1 MQVLPNVVY
10 RWDLLLARVFAAH
23 HFAVDRFSALRGA
36 SLIKEKLRDG
46 LLLIVLWLLRTSR
59 IMNAPQV
66 TPTSFD
72 ESAAAN
78 VTANAKLSH
87 DEIEH
92 RNTVSTVK
100 MLDATD
106 IERVEQMIKLAREQI
121 KRLVLVNE
129 KDIATIVREVE
140 QLGGQDTAGMLV
152 RLARLDLTHVED
164 GEEHL
169 TQDEFSEFMKE
180 TKQLLDGMKSS
191 VLNQSVISALL
202 LTVAGPSLLGP
213 FDNMFPTAWH
223 DDQATPTAALFRINS
238 GSIARTAWGDA
249 GAYFRPDDEEAAA
262 QIRRS
267 FFVCEMITLSL
278 SFAFAALGLFIGRG
292 VYHALVAMP
301 GTIAT
306 LSFVIDMRGRGFAIT
321 AWANH
326 LAILSLVT
334 GYVFAAARTS
344 FVSFICLASSLMM
357 VGLYPLCG
365 RLMGFSP
372 TVAATRAMHSEA
384 KRALCKF
391 ARFEEQR
398 KHARA
403 AQMVKFI
410 GTGAVNLGTG
420 ALNLGAN
427 ALSSGALKF
436 GTGAVNVGASAVGI
450 GTGAL
455 NLGANALSS
464 GALKFGTGAV
474 NVGASAVHIGTGAVN
489 LGAFVTRGISE
500 RAATP
505 GRPSRVAPELE
516 TNLDASGTAQGTS
529 SREWPQGTKGSEDSS
544 PELLDAALGSRSGAS
559 RPAESALPAS

>member
-1 MQVLPNVVY
+1 
-10 RWDLLLARVFAAH
+10 
-23 HFAVDRFSALRGA
+23 
-36 SLIKEKLRDG
+36 
-46 LLLIVLWLLRTSR
+46 
-59 IMNAPQV
+59 MNAPQV

-92 RNTVSTVK
+92 RNTVSPVK

-516 TNLDASGTAQGTS
+516 TNLNASGTAQGTS

-559 RPAESALPAS
+559 RPAESEVPAS

>member
-1 MQVLPNVVY
+1 
-10 RWDLLLARVFAAH
+10 
-23 HFAVDRFSALRGA
+23 
-36 SLIKEKLRDG
+36 
-46 LLLIVLWLLRTSR
+46 
-59 IMNAPQV
+59 
-66 TPTSFD
+66 
-72 ESAAAN
+72 
-78 VTANAKLSH
+78 
-87 DEIEH
+87 
-92 RNTVSTVK
+92 
-100 MLDATD
+100 
-106 IERVEQMIKLAREQI
+106 
-121 KRLVLVNE
+121 
-129 KDIATIVREVE
+129 
-140 QLGGQDTAGMLV
+140 
-152 RLARLDLTHVED
+152 
-164 GEEHL
+164 
-169 TQDEFSEFMKE
+169 
-180 TKQLLDGMKSS
+180 
-191 VLNQSVISALL
+191 
-202 LTVAGPSLLGP
+202 
-213 FDNMFPTAWH
+213 
-223 DDQATPTAALFRINS
+223 
-238 GSIARTAWGDA
+238 
-249 GAYFRPDDEEAAA
+249 
-262 QIRRS
+262 
-267 FFVCEMITLSL
+267 MITLSL
-278 SFAFAALGLFIGRG
+278 SFAFAALGLFIARG

>member
-1 MQVLPNVVY
+1 
-10 RWDLLLARVFAAH
+10 
-23 HFAVDRFSALRGA
+23 
-36 SLIKEKLRDG
+36 
-46 LLLIVLWLLRTSR
+46 
-59 IMNAPQV
+59 MNAPQV

-169 TQDEFSEFMKE
+169 AQDEFSEFMKE

-278 SFAFAALGLFIGRG
+278 SFAFAALGLFIARG

-436 GTGAVNVGASAVGI
+436 GTGAVNVGASAV
-450 GTGAL
+450 
-455 NLGANALSS
+455 
-464 GALKFGTGAV
+464 
-474 NVGASAVHIGTGAVN
+474 HIGTGAVN